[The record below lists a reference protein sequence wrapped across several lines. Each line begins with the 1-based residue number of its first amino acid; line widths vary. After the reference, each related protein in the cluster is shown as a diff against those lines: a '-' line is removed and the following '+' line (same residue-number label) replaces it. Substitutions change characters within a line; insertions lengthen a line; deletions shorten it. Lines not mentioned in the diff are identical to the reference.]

1 MWRRDRIVTN
11 IKPTAGRQLGI
22 THLRIRGMWTIEHP
36 NKTFSYLNINYQ
48 ANKTLRLFALIREAK
63 YYSFSSEDRARLEA
77 SVNSNLSIKN
87 VQIKSPDNPVKQVSA
102 KLISYQI

>member
-1 MWRRDRIVTN
+1 
-11 IKPTAGRQLGI
+11 
-22 THLRIRGMWTIEHP
+22 MWTIEHP